1 MATAVRWERDSRA
14 GASDRPETE
23 RLLAAV
29 REAARTMQFGHI
41 LIKVQDGRVVQVEK
55 TEKVRFE

>member
-1 MATAVRWERDSRA
+1 MATAVRWEHESRA
-14 GASDRPETE
+14 RAGDRPETE

-29 REAARTMQFGHI
+29 REAARTMAFGHI